1 MSDLQCAATLL
12 LCCAGEAEYDG
23 GAASLTLA
31 GRNRARELGQ
41 SLRSTRVAMV
51 YSSSLPPAVQT
62 AELAAVA
69 GGAVVRVRDGLRE
82 AADGESPEQVRARV
96 TEELQGIV
104 DLHRG
109 ETVLV
114 VSHSGAVRSAVPQ
127 LAGNLPDDYGA
138 AHEPA
143 PCAVTEVAVDGD
155 GWLVRSW
162 AGQPV

>member
-12 LCCAGEAEYDG
+12 VCCAGEAEYDG
-23 GAASLTLA
+23 GAPSLTLA

-41 SLRSTRVAMV
+41 SLRSTRIAMV
-51 YSSSLPPAVQT
+51 YSSGLPSAVQT
-62 AELAAVA
+62 AELAAAA

-82 AADGESPEQVRARV
+82 PADDESPERVRTRIA
-96 TEELQGIV
+96 EELQGIV
-104 DLHRG
+104 DQHRG

-114 VSHSGAVRSAVPQ
+114 VSDSGAVPSVVPL
-127 LAGNLPDDYGA
+127 LARNLPDDFGA
-138 AHEPA
+138 AHQPG

-162 AGQPV
+162 AGEPV